1 MTYLNCLSSPRVG
14 ALRACNP
21 DLLTVVLPQSLYK
34 QPPEIQPLLSRVAN
48 LIQQPENDDL
58 DLKDAAMQCNEQI
71 IAMVD
76 KILVFAYHDS
86 TTILDAVTAV
96 QQVKGNVIFYL
107 D

>member
-1 MTYLNCLSSPRVG
+1 MDICCSLFHAG

-34 QPPEIQPLLSRVAN
+34 QPPEIQPLLNRVAN

-58 DLKDAAMQCNEQI
+58 DLKDAAMLCNEQI
-71 IAMVD
+71 IGLVD

-86 TTILDAVTAV
+86 TTILNAVTAV
-96 QQVKGNVIFYL
+96 QQIKGNVIFYL